1 MADKG
6 KDKGA
11 DAAADVDVLLKGLLS
26 QPGVDGVLIYNDLGA
41 CAPLRRGAWLTSV
54 RLDQPAT

>member
-11 DAAADVDVLLKGLLS
+11 EVAADVDVQLKSLLS
-26 QPGVDGVLIYNDLGA
+26 QPGVDGVLIYIDLGA
-41 CAPLRRGAWLTSV
+41 
-54 RLDQPAT
+54 

>member
-11 DAAADVDVLLKGLLS
+11 DADVDVLLKGLLS

-41 CAPLRRGAWLTSV
+41 CRATSTTPCSTLPL
-54 RLDQPAT
+54 PAGR